1 MLATTPLDGE
11 IVLSSLDEPGEVRLP
26 LGGPA
31 GSFHG
36 WGRYAAGVVEAL
48 REHDLEVHGFR
59 GVLSSSLPSGGG
71 LSSSAALAAAIGFA
85 LLDGERPSHRVLQ
98 RAEHLAVGVPCGVM
112 DQIAVLHGVTGHALA
127 IDCATETWR
136 AVRLPPLG
144 LVVIDTGTRRS
155 LDDGRYAQRRA
166 EYESGME
173 PRVRH
178 VTSEKERV
186 ARFIESAETGDIEAM
201 GRLLDESHASLRDDF
216 EVSAPELDRAVDMAR
231 AQDGCLGARLIGA
244 GFAGCVLALVRGR
257 STAGFVRSVRDSLP
271 GSSAF
276 AVAVVDGAGEL

>member
-1 MLATTPLDGE
+1 MIATTPLDGE
-11 IVLSSLDEPGEVRLP
+11 IVLSSLDEPGEVRIP
-26 LGGPA
+26 LGGSA
-31 GSFHG
+31 GPLEG
-36 WGRYAAGVVEAL
+36 WGRYAAGVVEAM
-48 REHDLEVHGFR
+48 REQDLEIRGFR
-59 GVLSSSLPSGGG
+59 GVLSSSIPAGAG
-71 LSSSAALAAAIGFA
+71 LSSSAALAAAIGLA

-136 AVRLPPLG
+136 HVRLPPLG

-166 EYESGME
+166 EFERGME
-173 PRVRH
+173 SRVWH
-178 VTSEKERV
+178 VTTEKERV
-186 ARFIESAETGDIEAM
+186 ARFIGSAETGNLETM

-216 EVSAPELDRAVDMAR
+216 AVSAPELDAAVELAR
-231 AQDGCLGARLIGA
+231 EQEGCLGARLVGA

-257 STAGFVRSVRDSLP
+257 STAAFVRSVRDSLP

-276 AVAVVDGAGEL
+276 AVAAVDGAGEL